1 MNAICPSVIDSLVH
15 IWTALHKDLDVEIDA
30 GNARYL
36 RGVVLSMDDEL
47 VARLLSAK
55 LAMSRISDAQNDETL
70 AQCGS
75 ELVYSVQG
83 RTLQATLVY
92 GTDVSERRLGAG
104 TRFGAALLG
113 LRPDQSLLWPME
125 RGRLVEVR
133 VLTIT
138 SPNFSRQRPIPP
150 LLKIGKQCAFG

>member
-1 MNAICPSVIDSLVH
+1 MNAICPSAIDSLVH
-15 IWTALHKDLDVEIDA
+15 IWTALHKNLDVEIDA

-55 LAMSRISDAQNDETL
+55 LAMSRIPDAQNDETL
-70 AQCGS
+70 ARCGS
-75 ELVYSVQG
+75 DLVYSVQG
-83 RTLQATLVY
+83 RTLQATLVH
-92 GTDVSERRLGAG
+92 GTDVSERRLGVG

-138 SPNFSRQRPIPP
+138 SPSLSRQRPISP
-150 LLKIGKQCAFG
+150 LLRMGKPCAFG

>member
-55 LAMSRISDAQNDETL
+55 LAMSRMPDAQSDGTL
-70 AQCGS
+70 ARCGS
-75 ELVYSVQG
+75 DVVYSVQG
-83 RTLQATLVY
+83 RTLQATLVH
-92 GTDVSERRLGAG
+92 GTDVTKRRLGVE

-113 LRPDQSLLWPME
+113 LRPGQSLLWPME

-133 VLTIT
+133 VLKIA
-138 SPNFSRQRPIPP
+138 SPSFSRRGRISP
-150 LLKIGKQCAFG
+150 LFRTGKPCAFG

>member
-15 IWTALHKDLDVEIDA
+15 IWTVLHKDLDVEIDA

-55 LAMSRISDAQNDETL
+55 LAMSRTPDAQRDGTL
-70 AQCGS
+70 ARCGS
-75 ELVYSVQG
+75 DVVYSVQG
-83 RTLQATLVY
+83 RTLHATLVH
-92 GTDVSERRLGAG
+92 GTEVFGRRLGVG

-113 LRPDQSLLWPME
+113 LRPGQSLLWPME

-133 VLTIT
+133 ALKIT
-138 SPNFSRQRPIPP
+138 SPRLRGHDRVSRLSGTREP
-150 LLKIGKQCAFG
+150 CVFG